1 MFYTYYYTS
10 PIGKITLAS
19 NGTHL
24 TGLWIEG
31 QKYFPSHLPADKTTT
46 LLSVFRQTQEWL
58 DAYFKGEN
66 PDYLPNI
73 ELKDTPFRLAVW
85 EILKHIPYG
94 ETVTYKDIAKEVA
107 RQNNRQSMSA
117 QAIGGA
123 IGHNPVSIIIPCH
136 RVIGSNG
143 SLTGYAGGIERKI
156 ALFIIRKSKFPQNP
170 KRSVRFSGKR
180 TKRSVQKRKARNTQK
195 AETKVL

>member
-19 NGTHL
+19 NGTNI
-24 TGLWIEG
+24 TGLWMEG

-66 PDYLPNI
+66 PNYFPNI
-73 ELKDTPFRLAVW
+73 ELKDTPFRVAVW

-156 ALFIIRKSKFPQNP
+156 ALLKLEGIDTGKFTLPPSKDTKNP
-170 KRSVRFSGKR
+170 LR
-180 TKRSVQKRKARNTQK
+180 
-195 AETKVL
+195 